1 MFQRFVAVQAR
12 RPVAT
17 CLVTGASV
25 MSIGDSAVQLCGSG
39 TLDLERNVVVSAY
52 NGGTSPFFYF
62 WWQHLDGMWPGK
74 GVAAVARKALV
85 NQATMAPFNSA
96 LFLTWSTALESWI
109 KSGRFESKDGKDD
122 PKVLKYNIWE
132 KVKNKVRSEIPDLVL
147 AQCGYWLPANAVNF
161 MFMPQHLRVVFMSTC
176 AVVWGGYI
184 SYVVHR

>member
-1 MFQRFVAVQAR
+1 MFKRFVAMQTR

-39 TLDLERNVVVSAY
+39 TLDVERNVVVSAY
-52 NGGTSPFFYF
+52 NAGSAPFFYF
-62 WWQHLDGMWPGK
+62 WWQTLDGMFPGK
-74 GVAAVARKALV
+74 GWAAVARKTLV

-96 LFLTWSTALESWI
+96 LFLTWSTALEPWI
-109 KSGRFESKDGKDD
+109 KTIRKKGKDD
-122 PKVLKYNIWE
+122 PKMSNIWE
-132 KVKNKVRSEIPDLVL
+132 KVKSKVQSEIPELVVS
-147 AQCGYWLPANAVNF
+147 QCGYWLPANAVNF

-176 AVVWGGYI
+176 AVIWGGYI